1 MNVAI
6 YVNVS
11 LEDWNGAC
19 SQFSQCQLG
28 KKEQG
33 KENGGTVSYGSP
45 EALCLLN
52 PSIPP
57 DRMSLF
63 NDYRQKSR
71 SLISSVPAHID
82 RSWQWQENMTTTS
95 REDKQNQTI
104 FKGDTTVQMGILV
117 HNDDAHTSRLSP
129 SQQASFYKN
138 VPWQVR
144 SRYMHWSR
152 TCHIDN
158 KRKGRDVEGQS
169 VTTLKTK
176 SPRRKTEGKKRR
188 QEQRE
193 RVKRRDEV
201 PTASSDSQLKSML
214 E

>member
-1 MNVAI
+1 
-6 YVNVS
+6 
-11 LEDWNGAC
+11 
-19 SQFSQCQLG
+19 
-28 KKEQG
+28 
-33 KENGGTVSYGSP
+33 
-45 EALCLLN
+45 
-52 PSIPP
+52 
-57 DRMSLF
+57 
-63 NDYRQKSR
+63 
-71 SLISSVPAHID
+71 
-82 RSWQWQENMTTTS
+82 
-95 REDKQNQTI
+95 
-104 FKGDTTVQMGILV
+104 
-117 HNDDAHTSRLSP
+117 
-129 SQQASFYKN
+129 
-138 VPWQVR
+138 
-144 SRYMHWSR
+144 MHWSR